1 MDYKTLFDKIN
12 NQIKYV
18 DKLSKQINILNIIGF
33 EKYKN
38 QTDEEV
44 VRYDSNKLFDD
55 FSFKISKII
64 FFLKK
69 YLTLFNEIVSKD
81 ELLKQNNISICPDKR
96 YEELTFYF
104 DAFIASVS
112 VVFESEQKQIL
123 SKYLNAKAIEK
134 IYPSRN
140 QFGIWWQIYMLR
152 NRILHTTETRYDG
165 NTNKCSRYMEFSS
178 KILMVQ
184 IKDKKISLLSTLIDI
199 YKDIN
204 IEKAIDISINNRDY
218 NPFDLLFPHKSAK
231 GKGKSEPMVLY
242 ISNDIYFDYVISG
255 TKLIDEVLKII
266 ELINQEFLTEF
277 SKYYSDKDELYKIKT
292 CYGKMDDAYTINDV
306 FQK

>member
-152 NRILHTTETRYDG
+152 NRILHTTETRYDR

-184 IKDKKISLLSTLIDI
+184 IKDNEISLLSTLIDI
-199 YKDIN
+199 YKDVN
-204 IEKAIDISINNRDY
+204 IKKAIDISIKNRDY

-231 GKGKSEPMVLY
+231 GKGKSEPTVLY

-255 TKLIDEVLKII
+255 TKLIDEVLKIL
-266 ELINQEFLTEF
+266 ELINQEFLIEF
-277 SKYYSDKDELYKIKT
+277 SNYYSDKEKLYEIKT
-292 CYGKMDDAYTINDV
+292 CYGNFDDTYTINDV
-306 FQK
+306 F

>member
-1 MDYKTLFDKIN
+1 MDYTTLLNKIN

-44 VRYDSNKLFDD
+44 VRYDSNKLFAD
-55 FSFKISKII
+55 FSFKINKII

-69 YLTLFNEIVSKD
+69 YLTLFNDIVSKD
-81 ELLKQNNISICPDKR
+81 ELLKQNNISLCPDKR

-123 SKYLNAKAIEK
+123 SKYLNAKDIEK

-140 QFGIWWQIYMLR
+140 RFGIWWQIYMLR

-184 IKDKKISLLSTLIDI
+184 IKDNEISLLSTLIDI
-199 YKDIN
+199 HKDIN
-204 IEKAIDISINNRDY
+204 IKKAIDISIKNRDY
-218 NPFDLLFPHKSAK
+218 NPFDLLFPYKSAK

-292 CYGKMDDAYTINDV
+292 CYDKMDDTYTINDV
-306 FQK
+306 FN

>member
-1 MDYKTLFDKIN
+1 MDYISLLNKIN
-12 NQIKYV
+12 NQIKYA
-18 DKLSKQINILNIIGF
+18 DKLSKQINILNVISF

-38 QTDEEV
+38 QIGEEV

-55 FSFKISKII
+55 FSFKINKII

-69 YLTLFNEIVSKD
+69 YLTTFNEIISKD
-81 ELLKQNNISICPDKR
+81 EVLKQNNISISPDKR

-123 SKYLNAKAIEK
+123 SKYLNTKAIEK

-140 QFGIWWQIYMLR
+140 EFGIWWQIYMLR

-165 NTNKCSRYMEFSS
+165 SADKCSMYMEFSS

-184 IKDKKISLLSTLIDI
+184 IKDNKISLVSTLIDI
-199 YKDIN
+199 YKDVN
-204 IEKAIDISINNRDY
+204 IKKAIDISIKNRDY
-218 NPFDLLFPHKSAK
+218 NLFDLLFPHKSAK
-231 GKGKSEPMVLY
+231 GKGKSKPMVLY
-242 ISNDIYFDYVISG
+242 ISNDIYFDYVISA
-255 TKLIDEVLKII
+255 TNLIDEVLKII

-277 SKYYSDKDELYKIKT
+277 SKYYSIKDEMYKIKT
-292 CYGKMDDAYTINDV
+292 CYDKIDNIYTISDV
-306 FQK
+306 F